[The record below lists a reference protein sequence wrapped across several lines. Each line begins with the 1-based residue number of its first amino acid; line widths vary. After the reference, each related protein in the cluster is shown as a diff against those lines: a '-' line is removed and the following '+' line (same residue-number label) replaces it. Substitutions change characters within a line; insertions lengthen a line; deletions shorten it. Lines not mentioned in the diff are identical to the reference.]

1 MPAKLDRCVADVKA
15 EGGVDNPWAVC
26 NASIKESEDDI
37 CLECGEARSQHG
49 LFTNHKFEED
59 VEEFEDDDDDIVIT
73 ISRETTD
80 KGPKP
85 MPPVNTV
92 EQSPLYDKG
101 IYNETHNPLD
111 IPFGREVPG
120 DDSISDGL
128 DEAVAIGGGLS
139 AVSIGGKKKLEEC
152 LPCQNFDAVHKALT
166 KKASHVSS

>member
-1 MPAKLDRCVADVKA
+1 MPAKLDRCVADVK
-15 EGGVDNPWAVC
+15 GDKGVDNAYAVC

-37 CLECGEARSQHG
+37 CLNCGEARSKHG

-73 ISRETTD
+73 ISVGETTD

-85 MPPVNTV
+85 MPPVNVV
-92 EQSPLYDKG
+92 ES
-101 IYNETHNPLD
+101 HNPLD

-120 DDSISDGL
+120 DDDSISDGL

-139 AVSIGGKKKLEEC
+139 SLSIGGKKKLEEC
-152 LPCQNFDAVHKALT
+152 EPCQHFDAVHKALT
-166 KKASHVSS
+166 KKARDVSS